1 MKSKCSNSKRTPRCF
16 RDDPA
21 GNRDYEALAFPFN
34 KNGKTKNQKT
44 PLSLLLS
51 LSLFFS
57 RSLDSVKKHVMEQSR
72 DEDAMEV
79 NEVEGESS

>member
-1 MKSKCSNSKRTPRCF
+1 MILQEIAITKLSHSLLIKTEKP
-16 RDDPA
+16 
-21 GNRDYEALAFPFN
+21 
-34 KNGKTKNQKT
+34 KTKK
-44 PLSLLLS
+44 L

>member
-21 GNRDYEALAFPFN
+21 GNRDYEALAFPFESE
-34 KNGKTKNQKT
+34 KPKTKN
-44 PLSLLLS
+44 L

>member
-21 GNRDYEALAFPFN
+21 GNRDYEALAFPFESE
-34 KNGKTKNQKT
+34 KPKTKKT